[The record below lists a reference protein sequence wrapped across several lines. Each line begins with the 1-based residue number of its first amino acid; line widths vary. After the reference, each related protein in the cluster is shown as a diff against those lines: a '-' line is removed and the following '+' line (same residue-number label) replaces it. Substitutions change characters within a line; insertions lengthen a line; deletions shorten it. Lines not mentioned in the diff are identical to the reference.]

1 MIFQT
6 AINYTLMLV
15 VMYGPVLPCLPL
27 TDNVLVGRLMPG
39 SSFPFSSVWG
49 LAR

>member
-6 AINYTLMLV
+6 AINYTLMLI
-15 VMYGPVLPCLPL
+15 VMYGPILRYLPPP

-39 SSFPFSSVWG
+39 
-49 LAR
+49 